1 MVLSRKKKQLPLR
14 EYDIEGNVP
23 SIQEVISPDG
33 LEEFADR
40 LLVGP
45 SRHLRVFALST
56 WPRGVWLSW
65 LDDIY
70 SIGAVDLSLFVEPVP
85 DRRVV
90 DSLTKRVVRAE
101 AQRLVDAKR
110 GSIVRLPELTRA
122 VADMEALRDAVQ
134 TNRDRVFFATVLIA
148 VYGESEE
155 DLNRRCDRLES
166 VLARKATQA
175 RALLFRQV
183 DGLKGI
189 LAVANPRVDGF
200 ERNLSTG
207 GVQAMLPVTSTSF
220 THPSGVFLGHAPNGT
235 PVFFDPFIGPP
246 RLPNAHMAVFGPP
259 GSGKSLALK
268 VYGGRLVLN
277 GAKVVI
283 FDLEREYQKAA
294 KNLYD
299 GQVVVIAP
307 GRPSGINPLDLE
319 PEVDPDT
326 GVAAVNVLDKVAD
339 VRALLATAV
348 QYFAGRPMGAQEVS
362 LLEEAVREEYAAR
375 GVTSSPASLYEPGG
389 KREDGYAIGRVKK
402 KMPTLSDIHA
412 RLAEKPG
419 MEDLAT
425 VLKVFLRGG
434 SLGMFDCETALD
446 IDAPA
451 VVFDMFDVKDEFTK
465 FYAVFVTLAWAWHQ
479 FVLRQEGLKAIMIDE
494 GWMFAKYPAAA
505 HFLEIFARRG
515 RKRKLSLV
523 IASQFLEEF
532 LSREEGRAIVGSC
545 ETLMLLRQS
554 PTVLP
559 QVVEAFKL
567 PSGAAEFLEQAGPG
581 ECLLRAGN
589 TFATLYIQ
597 PLSCEWPHVTTG
609 GSG

>member
-45 SRHLRVFALST
+45 SCHLRVFALST

-166 VLARKATQA
+166 ILARKATQA

-277 GAKVVI
+277 GAKIVV

-294 KNLYD
+294 KILYD

-307 GRPSGINPLDLE
+307 GKSSGINPLDLE
-319 PEVDPDT
+319 PEKDDS
-326 GVAAVNVLDKVAD
+326 GVAAVNILDKVAD

-348 QYFAGRPMGAQEVS
+348 QYFAGRPMNAREVS
-362 LLEEAVREEYAAR
+362 LLEETIREEYAAR
-375 GVTSSPASLYEPGG
+375 GITSDPASLYEPGG
-389 KREDGYAIGRVKK
+389 KREDGYAIGHVKK
-402 KMPTLSDIHA
+402 KMPTLSDVHS
-412 RLAEKPG
+412 RLAGKPG
-419 MEDLAT
+419 TEELAT
-425 VLKVFLRGG
+425 VLKLFLRGG
-434 SLGMFDCETALD
+434 SLGMFDCETSLD

-465 FYAVFVTLAWAWHQ
+465 FYAVFVTLAWAWHR
-479 FVLRQEGLKAIMIDE
+479 FVLRQDGPKVIIIDE
-494 GWMFAKYPAAA
+494 AWMFAKYPAAA

-515 RKRKLSLV
+515 RKRMLSLV

-532 LSREEGRAIVGSC
+532 LAREEGRAIIGSC

-554 PTVLP
+554 PSVLP
-559 QVVEAFKL
+559 QVVDAFKL
-567 PSGAAEFLEQAGPG
+567 PSGAAGFLEQAGPG
-581 ECLLRAGN
+581 ECLLRVGN